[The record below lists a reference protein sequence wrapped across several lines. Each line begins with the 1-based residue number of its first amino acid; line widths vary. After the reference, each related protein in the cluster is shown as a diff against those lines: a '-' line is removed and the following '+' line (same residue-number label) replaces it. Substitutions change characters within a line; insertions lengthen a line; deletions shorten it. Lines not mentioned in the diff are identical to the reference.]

1 MGGARWLS
9 RFTGIKRIG
18 LFSWWW
24 DLGGLVLLSW
34 VHTAWDKIEIVFSSV
49 VLSTVR
55 RDCFP
60 VLKTK
65 NKYPDIFWFLSTWTG
80 VSYVSSV
87 HTSSKVKLV
96 WTFMGGSNV
105 AFVSDGIEWCLS
117 TKSPRKWVRDW
128 NSTTSRPYV
137 SMETRSIRTSPVN
150 SVSVCR
156 PVFHITLLERS
167 V

>member
-9 RFTGIKRIG
+9 RFTSIKRIG

-60 VLKTK
+60 VLKEK
-65 NKYPDIFWFLSTWTG
+65 WAHGNFSVFEYLDRRFVCFLRPHKLQGKISLNIHGWLKCSLCFRWDWMVFIDKKSSEVSPGLKLNHQSAVRVNGNAINKDL
-80 VSYVSSV
+80 
-87 HTSSKVKLV
+87 
-96 WTFMGGSNV
+96 
-105 AFVSDGIEWCLS
+105 AC
-117 TKSPRKWVRDW
+117 
-128 NSTTSRPYV
+128 
-137 SMETRSIRTSPVN
+137 
-150 SVSVCR
+150 
-156 PVFHITLLERS
+156 
-167 V
+167 